1 MTMIRQSH
9 HDNNQAWRGGCLLQS
24 PWTFGVYYANLVAG
38 LPTIHGWDEGEIVGQ
53 EPRDLC
59 TMADPKVSACFANE
73 DEVVVHVEGFHPDT
87 HDSASQTFKFRTVRR
102 L

>member
-1 MTMIRQSH
+1 
-9 HDNNQAWRGGCLLQS
+9 
-24 PWTFGVYYANLVAG
+24 
-38 LPTIHGWDEGEIVGQ
+38 
-53 EPRDLC
+53 
-59 TMADPKVSACFANE
+59 MADPKVSACFANE